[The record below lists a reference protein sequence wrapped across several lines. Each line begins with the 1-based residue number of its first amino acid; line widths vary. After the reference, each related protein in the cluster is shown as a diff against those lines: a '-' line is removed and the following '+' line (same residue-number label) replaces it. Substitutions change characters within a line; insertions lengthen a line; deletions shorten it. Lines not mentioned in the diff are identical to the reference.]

1 MRPFFILLLAS
12 TLSALA
18 QPVKFALPR
27 THQFRMDA
35 VQPALDLRVT
45 HLEAPDGFSKAAQ
58 LNALKAEHAQRFGM
72 AADSDADPT
81 SAYKTMAA
89 EPLVRDQLSMK
100 RVFTINGSQVP
111 IPGGTPNDNT
121 VAYGDSVVLTAVNSV
136 LWGWDLRAD
145 TFLFPQ
151 QFIPL
156 IAASGVQTTA
166 YPSDPRLLYDPVAE
180 RWVLLFFVGNTPSTS
195 QIVVCFSQS
204 KDPNAGWNTYT
215 LPGNPL
221 NNNRWSDFPSMAFTD
236 DKLVMSINLII
247 PGVSWQVGFD
257 GTVIWEMDKAA
268 GYAGATTLPAELHHG
283 FATNGR
289 WIRNLVAV
297 TGWDGYTSKPMW
309 ASNRNFD
316 AQNDTVFFLTRADS
330 AVGGTHSYNI
340 HVLRASQPYGLP
352 PNGRQPSTPVA
363 DPTKGLQTNDG
374 RWLGAQELPDG
385 SVHLVSTT
393 RDFATQRSAIYH
405 GIIPTP
411 DQPDT
416 LLGHVIGDPV
426 RYFGYPNLT
435 WIGNEGCDGELL
447 IGFNH
452 VSPSNFAGYSA
463 VYYGNDGSYSSVVPL
478 KSGLGN
484 VSKLGGA
491 ERWGDYFGIQQDYST
506 PGQAWLAGFY
516 ALGNGGNGTWMHL
529 LQSPDST
536 ALSVQLLTGGQ
547 GCERFAE
554 ATPAGLGPFTYAW
567 SDGSTT
573 AQSGTACGGDT
584 LSVRVTDSRGCSFDA
599 SVVLPMT
606 DAPAPLLFPNPAQS
620 EVFALIDA
628 PGKGI
633 IDFEVVDA
641 SGAVVELAHAQV
653 RAGRNEV
660 YAWLGHLPRGTYWVR
675 IGFWHE
681 AGDQAESVIL
691 HRQTLIIAP

>member
-1 MRPFFILLLAS
+1 MRPILALLLLTAIP
-12 TLSALA
+12 ALA
-18 QPVKFALPR
+18 QPVKFEIPR
-27 THQFRMDA
+27 THQFRMDE
-35 VQPALDLRVT
+35 VQPSMELRVT
-45 HLEAPDGFSKAAQ
+45 HLEAPDEFAKATQ
-58 LNALKAEHAQRFGM
+58 LNALKAQHAERFGT
-72 AADSDADPT
+72 ASDADAPR
-81 SAYKTMAA
+81 SQKTMAA
-89 EPLVRDQLSMK
+89 EPLVRHDLSMK
-100 RVFTINGSQVP
+100 RVFAVNGVQVP
-111 IPGGTPNDNT
+111 ISGGTPNDNT
-121 VAYGDSVVLTAVNSV
+121 IAYGDSMVLSAVNT
-136 LWGWDLRAD
+136 LIWGWDLRTD

-156 IAASGVQTTA
+156 IAASGLQTSSYA
-166 YPSDPRLLYDPVAE
+166 SDPRLLYDPVAE
-180 RWVLLFFVGNTPSTS
+180 RWVLLFFVGNTPASS

-221 NNNRWSDFPSMAFTD
+221 SNNRWSDFPSMAFTD
-236 DKLVMSINLII
+236 DKLVMSINLIV
-247 PGVSWQVGFD
+247 PNVSWQVGFD

-268 GYAGATTLPAELHHG
+268 GYAGAATLPSELHHG

-330 AVGGTHSYNI
+330 AVGGTHSYGI
-340 HVLRASQPYGLP
+340 HVVRASQPYGLP
-352 PNGRQPSTPVA
+352 PNGRQPSTPA
-363 DPTKGLQTNDG
+363 TDPTKGMQTNDG
-374 RWLGAQELPDG
+374 RWLGAQEMPDG

-405 GIIPTP
+405 GIVPVGHA
-411 DQPDT
+411 PDT

-452 VSPSNFAGYSA
+452 VSPSDFAGYSA
-463 VYYGNDGSYSSVVPL
+463 VYYGNDGTYSPVVEL
-478 KSGLGN
+478 KAGLGN

-516 ALGNGGNGTWMHL
+516 ALGNNGNGTWMHL

-536 ALSVQLLTGGQ
+536 ELSVQLLASGQ
-547 GCERFAE
+547 GCERFAT
-554 ATPAGLGPFTYAW
+554 ASASGSAPFTYAW
-567 SDGSTT
+567 SDGSTSP
-573 AQSGTACGGDT
+573 QSGTACGGDT
-584 LSVRVTDSRGCSFDA
+584 IYVRVTDSRGCS
-599 SVVLPMT
+599 VEERIVLPLT
-606 DAPAPLLFPNPAQS
+606 DAPAPLLFPNPTSS

-628 PGKGI
+628 PGKGH

-641 SGAVVELAHAQV
+641 SGAVVEVAYAQV

-675 IGFWHE
+675 IGFWGE
-681 AGDQAESVIL
+681 WWEQTEPLIL

>member
-1 MRPFFILLLAS
+1 MRPILALILLTALP
-12 TLSALA
+12 ALA
-18 QPVKFALPR
+18 QPVKFEIPR
-27 THQFRMDA
+27 THQFRMDEI
-35 VQPALDLRVT
+35 QPSMELRVT
-45 HLEAPDGFSKAAQ
+45 HLEAPDEFAKATQ
-58 LNALKAEHAQRFGM
+58 LNALKAQHAERFGT
-72 AADSDADPT
+72 ASDADAPR
-81 SAYKTMAA
+81 SQKTMAA
-89 EPLVRDQLSMK
+89 EPLVRHDLSMK
-100 RVFTINGSQVP
+100 RVFAVNGVQVP
-111 IPGGTPNDNT
+111 ISGGTPNDNT
-121 VAYGDSVVLTAVNSV
+121 IAYGDSMVLSAVNT
-136 LWGWDLRAD
+136 LIWGWDLRTD

-156 IAASGVQTTA
+156 IAASGLQTSSYA
-166 YPSDPRLLYDPVAE
+166 SDPRLLYDYIAE
-180 RWVLLFFVGNTPSTS
+180 RWVLLFFVGNTPASS

-221 NNNRWSDFPSMAFTD
+221 SNNRWSDFPSMAFTD
-236 DKLVMSINLII
+236 DKLVMSINLIV
-247 PGVSWQVGFD
+247 PNVSWQVGFD

-268 GYAGATTLPAELHHG
+268 GYAGAATLPSELHHG

-297 TGWDGYTSKPMW
+297 TSWDGYTSKPMW

-330 AVGGTHSYNI
+330 AVGGTHSYDI
-340 HVLRASQPYGLP
+340 HVVRASQPYGLP
-352 PNGRQPSTPVA
+352 PNGRQPSTPST
-363 DPTKGLQTNDG
+363 DPTKGMQTNDG
-374 RWLGAQELPDG
+374 RWLGAQEMPDG

-405 GIIPTP
+405 GIVPVGQ
-411 DQPDT
+411 QPDT

-452 VSPSNFAGYSA
+452 VSPSDFAGYSA
-463 VYYGNDGSYSSVVPL
+463 VYYGNDGTYSPVVEL
-478 KSGLGN
+478 KAGLGN

-516 ALGNGGNGTWMHL
+516 ALGNNGNGTWMHL
-529 LQSPDST
+529 LQSPDSSV
-536 ALSVQLLTGGQ
+536 LNVQLLTSGQ
-547 GCERFAE
+547 GCERT
-554 ATPAGLGPFTYAW
+554 ATASVSGSAPFTYAW
-567 SDGSTT
+567 SDGSTSP
-573 AQSGTACGGDT
+573 QSGTACGGDT
-584 LSVRVTDSRGCSFDA
+584 LYVRVTDSRGCSIDEL
-599 SVVLPMT
+599 VVLPLT
-606 DAPAPLLFPNPAQS
+606 DAPAPLLFPNPTSS

-628 PGKGI
+628 PGKGH

-641 SGAVVELAHAQV
+641 SGTVVEVAYAQV

-675 IGFWHE
+675 IGFWGE
-681 AGDQAESVIL
+681 WWEQTEPLIL

>member
-1 MRPFFILLLAS
+1 MRPILALLLLTAIP
-12 TLSALA
+12 ALA
-18 QPVKFALPR
+18 QPVKFDIPR
-27 THQFRMDA
+27 THQFRMDEI
-35 VQPALDLRVT
+35 QPSMELRVT
-45 HLEAPDGFSKAAQ
+45 HLEAPDEFAKATQ
-58 LNALKAEHAQRFGM
+58 LNALKAQHAERFGT
-72 AADSDADPT
+72 ASDADAPR
-81 SAYKTMAA
+81 SQKTMAA
-89 EPLVRDQLSMK
+89 EPLVRHDLSMK
-100 RVFTINGSQVP
+100 RVFAVNGVQVP
-111 IPGGTPNDNT
+111 ISGGTPNDNT
-121 VAYGDSVVLTAVNSV
+121 IAYGDSMVLSAVNT
-136 LWGWDLRAD
+136 LIWGWDLRTD

-156 IAASGVQTTA
+156 IAASGLQTSSYA
-166 YPSDPRLLYDPVAE
+166 SDPRLLYDPVAE
-180 RWVLLFFVGNTPSTS
+180 RWVLLFFVGNTPASS

-221 NNNRWSDFPSMAFTD
+221 SNNRWSDFPSMAFTD
-236 DKLVMSINLII
+236 DKLVMSINLIV
-247 PGVSWQVGFD
+247 PNVSWQVGFD

-268 GYAGATTLPAELHHG
+268 GYAGATTLPSELHHG

-297 TGWDGYTSKPMW
+297 TSWDGYTSKPMW

-316 AQNDTVFFLTRADS
+316 AQNDTVFFLTRSDS
-330 AVGGTHSYNI
+330 AVGGTHSYDI
-340 HVLRASQPYGLP
+340 HVVRASQPYGLP
-352 PNGRQPSTPVA
+352 PNGRQPSTPA
-363 DPTKGLQTNDG
+363 TDPTKGMQTNDG
-374 RWLGAQELPDG
+374 RWLGAQEMPDG

-393 RDFATQRSAIYH
+393 RDFTTQRSAIYH
-405 GIIPTP
+405 GVVPSGQ
-411 DQPDT
+411 QPDT

-452 VSPSNFAGYSA
+452 VSPSDFAGYSA
-463 VYYGNDGSYSSVVPL
+463 VYYGNDGTYSPVVEL
-478 KSGLGN
+478 KAGLGN

-516 ALGNGGNGTWMHL
+516 ALGNNGNGTWMHL

-536 ALSVQLLTGGQ
+536 VLSVQLLASGQ
-547 GCERFAE
+547 GCERT
-554 ATPAGLGPFTYAW
+554 ATASASGSAPFTYAW
-567 SDGSTT
+567 SDGSTSP
-573 AQSGTACGGDT
+573 QSGTACGGDT
-584 LSVRVTDSRGCSFDA
+584 LYVRVTDSRGCSIDEL
-599 SVVLPMT
+599 VVLPLT
-606 DAPAPLLFPNPAQS
+606 DAPAPLLFPNPTSS

-628 PGKGI
+628 PGKGH

-641 SGAVVELAHAQV
+641 SGTVVEVAYAQV

-675 IGFWHE
+675 IGFWGE
-681 AGDQAESVIL
+681 WWEQTEPLIL

>member
-1 MRPFFILLLAS
+1 MRPILALLLLTAIP
-12 TLSALA
+12 ALA
-18 QPVKFALPR
+18 QHVKFDIPR
-27 THQFRMDA
+27 THQFRMDEI
-35 VQPALDLRVT
+35 QPSMELRVT
-45 HLEAPDGFSKAAQ
+45 HLEAPDEFAKATQ
-58 LNALKAEHAQRFGM
+58 LNALKAQHAERFGT
-72 AADSDADPT
+72 ASDADAPR
-81 SAYKTMAA
+81 SQKTMAA
-89 EPLVRDQLSMK
+89 EPLVRHDLSMK
-100 RVFTINGSQVP
+100 RVFAVNGVQVP
-111 IPGGTPNDNT
+111 ISGGTPNDNT
-121 VAYGDSVVLTAVNSV
+121 IAYGDSMVLSAVNT
-136 LWGWDLRAD
+136 LIWGWDLRTD

-156 IAASGVQTTA
+156 IAASGLQTSSYA
-166 YPSDPRLLYDPVAE
+166 SDPRLLYDPVAE
-180 RWVLLFFVGNTPSTS
+180 RWVLLFFVGNTPASS

-221 NNNRWSDFPSMAFTD
+221 SNNRWSDFPSMAFTD
-236 DKLVMSINLII
+236 DKLVMSINLIV
-247 PGVSWQVGFD
+247 PNVSWQVGFD

-268 GYAGATTLPAELHHG
+268 GYAGAATLPSELHHG

-330 AVGGTHSYNI
+330 AVGGTHSYDI
-340 HVLRASQPYGLP
+340 HVVRASQPYGLP
-352 PNGRQPSTPVA
+352 PNGRQPSTPA
-363 DPTKGLQTNDG
+363 TDPTKCMQTNDG
-374 RWLGAQELPDG
+374 RWLGAQEMPDG

-405 GIIPTP
+405 GIVPVGHA
-411 DQPDT
+411 PDT

-452 VSPSNFAGYSA
+452 VSPSDFAGYSA
-463 VYYGNDGSYSSVVPL
+463 VYYGNDGTYSPVVEL
-478 KSGLGN
+478 KAGLGN

-516 ALGNGGNGTWMHL
+516 ALGNNGNGTWMHL

-536 ALSVQLLTGGQ
+536 ALSVQLLASGQ
-547 GCERFAE
+547 GCERT
-554 ATPAGLGPFTYAW
+554 ATASASGSDPFTYAW
-567 SDGSTT
+567 SDGSTSP
-573 AQSGTACGGDT
+573 QSGTACGGDT
-584 LSVRVTDSRGCSFDA
+584 LYVRITDSRGCSVDERI
-599 SVVLPMT
+599 VLPLT
-606 DAPAPLLFPNPAQS
+606 DAPAPLLFPNPTSS

-628 PGKGI
+628 PGKGH

-641 SGAVVELAHAQV
+641 SGAVVEVAYAQV

-675 IGFWHE
+675 IGFWGE
-681 AGDQAESVIL
+681 WWEQTEPLIL

>member
-1 MRPFFILLLAS
+1 MRHLLVLCLLAA
-12 TLSALA
+12 LPALA
-18 QPVKFALPR
+18 QPVSFDIPR
-27 THQFRMDA
+27 TKQFRMDQ
-35 VQPALDLRVT
+35 VEPLLDLRVT
-45 HLEAPDGFSKAAQ
+45 HLEAPDAFSKSAQ
-58 LNALKAEHAQRFGM
+58 LNALKAEYAQRFGM
-72 AADSDADPT
+72 AADADP
-81 SAYKTMAA
+81 APAHKTLAA
-89 EPLVRDQLSMK
+89 DPVVRGDLSMK

-121 VAYGDSVVLTAVNSV
+121 IAYGDSVVLTAVNSV
-136 LWGWDLRAD
+136 IWGWDLRTD

-156 IAASGVQTTA
+156 IAASGVQTPA
-166 YPSDPRLLYDPVAE
+166 GSSDPRLLYDPVAE
-180 RWVLLFFVGNTPSTS
+180 RWVLLFFVGNTPTTS

-204 KDPNAGWNTYT
+204 NDPNAGWNTYT

-330 AVGGTHSYNI
+330 AVGGTHSYAIN
-340 HVLRASQPYGLP
+340 VLRASQPYGLP
-352 PNGRQPSTPVA
+352 PNGRQPSTPAA

-411 DQPDT
+411 EQPDT

-463 VYYGNDGSYSSVVPL
+463 VYCGNDGSYSSVVPL

-547 GCERFAE
+547 GCDRFAE
-554 ATPAGLGPFTYAW
+554 ATPTGLGPFTYAW
-567 SDGSTT
+567 SDGST
-573 AQSGTACGGDT
+573 ARQSGTACGGDT
-584 LSVRVTDSRGCSFDA
+584 LYVRVTDARGCSYDA

-641 SGAVVELAHAQV
+641 SGAVVESAHAQV

-681 AGDQAESVIL
+681 AGDQAEAVIL

>member
-1 MRPFFILLLAS
+1 MRHLLVLCLLAA
-12 TLSALA
+12 LPALA
-18 QPVKFALPR
+18 QPVSFDIPR
-27 THQFRMDA
+27 TKQFRMDQ
-35 VQPALDLRVT
+35 VEPMLDLRVT
-45 HLEAPDGFSKAAQ
+45 HLEAPDAFSKSAQ
-58 LNALKAEHAQRFGM
+58 LNALKAEYAQRFGM
-72 AADSDADPT
+72 AADADP
-81 SAYKTMAA
+81 APAHKTLAA
-89 EPLVRDQLSMK
+89 DPVVRGDLSMK

-121 VAYGDSVVLTAVNSV
+121 LAYGDSVVLTAVNSV
-136 LWGWDLRAD
+136 IWGWDLRTD

-156 IAASGVQTTA
+156 IAASGVQTPA
-166 YPSDPRLLYDPVAE
+166 GSSDPRLLYDPVAE

-330 AVGGTHSYNI
+330 AVGGTHSYAIN
-340 HVLRASQPYGLP
+340 VLRASQPYGLP
-352 PNGRQPSTPVA
+352 PNGRQPSTPAA

-463 VYYGNDGSYSSVVPL
+463 VYCGNDGSYSSVVPL

-547 GCERFAE
+547 GCDRFAE
-554 ATPAGLGPFTYAW
+554 ATPTGLGPFTYAW
-567 SDGSTT
+567 SDGST
-573 AQSGTACGGDT
+573 APQSGTACGGDT
-584 LSVRVTDSRGCSFDA
+584 LYVRVTDARGCSYDA

-641 SGAVVELAHAQV
+641 SGAVVESAHAQV

-681 AGDQAESVIL
+681 AGDQAEAVIL

>member
-1 MRPFFILLLAS
+1 MRHLLVLCLLAS
-12 TLSALA
+12 LPALA
-18 QPVKFALPR
+18 QPVSFDIPR
-27 THQFRMDA
+27 TKQFRMDQ
-35 VQPALDLRVT
+35 VEPVLDLRVT
-45 HLEAPDGFSKAAQ
+45 HLEAPDAFSKSAQ
-58 LNALKAEHAQRFGM
+58 LNALKAEYAQRFGM
-72 AADSDADPT
+72 AADADP
-81 SAYKTMAA
+81 APAHKTLAA
-89 EPLVRDQLSMK
+89 DPVVRGDLSMK

-121 VAYGDSVVLTAVNSV
+121 LAYGDSVVLTAVNSV
-136 LWGWDLRAD
+136 IWGWDLRTD

-156 IAASGVQTTA
+156 IAASGVQTPA
-166 YPSDPRLLYDPVAE
+166 GSSDPRLLYDPVAE
-180 RWVLLFFVGNTPSTS
+180 RWVLLFFVGNTPATS

-330 AVGGTHSYNI
+330 AVGGTHSYAIN
-340 HVLRASQPYGLP
+340 VLRASQPYGLP
-352 PNGRQPSTPVA
+352 PNGRQPSTPAA

-463 VYYGNDGSYSSVVPL
+463 VYCGNDGSYSSVVPL

-516 ALGNGGNGTWMHL
+516 ALGNGGNGTWMHV

-547 GCERFAE
+547 GCDRFAE
-554 ATPAGLGPFTYAW
+554 ATPTGLGPFTYAW
-567 SDGSTT
+567 SDGST
-573 AQSGTACGGDT
+573 APQSGTACGGDT
-584 LSVRVTDSRGCSFDA
+584 LYIRVTDSRGCSYDA

-641 SGAVVELAHAQV
+641 SGAVVESAHAQV

-681 AGDQAESVIL
+681 AGDQAEAVIL

>member
-1 MRPFFILLLAS
+1 MRPILVLLLLL
-12 TLSALA
+12 TVIPALA
-18 QPVKFALPR
+18 QPVKFDIPR
-27 THQFRMDA
+27 THQFRMDEI
-35 VQPALDLRVT
+35 QPSMELRVT
-45 HLEAPDGFSKAAQ
+45 HLEAPDEFAKAAQ
-58 LNALKAEHAQRFGM
+58 LNALKAQHAERFGT
-72 AADSDADPT
+72 ASDADAPR
-81 SAYKTMAA
+81 SQKTMAA
-89 EPLVRDQLSMK
+89 EPLVRHDLSMK
-100 RVFTINGSQVP
+100 RVFAVNGVQVP
-111 IPGGTPNDNT
+111 ISGGTPNDNT
-121 VAYGDSVVLTAVNSV
+121 IAYGDSMVLSAVNT
-136 LWGWDLRAD
+136 LIWGWDLRTD

-156 IAASGVQTTA
+156 IAASGLQTSSYA
-166 YPSDPRLLYDPVAE
+166 SDPRLLYDPVAE
-180 RWVLLFFVGNTPSTS
+180 RWVLLFFVGNTPASS

-221 NNNRWSDFPSMAFTD
+221 SNNRWSDFPSMAFTD
-236 DKLVMSINLII
+236 DKLVMSINLIV
-247 PGVSWQVGFD
+247 PNVSWQVGFD

-268 GYAGATTLPAELHHG
+268 GYAGAATLPSELHHG

-330 AVGGTHSYNI
+330 AVGGTHSYGI
-340 HVLRASQPYGLP
+340 HVVRASQPYGLP
-352 PNGRQPSTPVA
+352 PNGRQPSTPA
-363 DPTKGLQTNDG
+363 TDPTKGMQTNDG
-374 RWLGAQELPDG
+374 RWLGAQEMPDG

-405 GIIPTP
+405 GIVPVGHA
-411 DQPDT
+411 PDT

-452 VSPSNFAGYSA
+452 VSPSDFAGYSA
-463 VYYGNDGSYSSVVPL
+463 VYYGNDGTYSPVVEL
-478 KSGLGN
+478 KAGLGN

-516 ALGNGGNGTWMHL
+516 ALGNNGNGTWMHL

-536 ALSVQLLTGGQ
+536 ALSVQLLASGQ
-547 GCERFAE
+547 GCERT
-554 ATPAGLGPFTYAW
+554 ATASASGSDPFTYAW
-567 SDGSTT
+567 SDGSTSP
-573 AQSGTACGGDT
+573 QSGTACGGDT
-584 LSVRVTDSRGCSFDA
+584 LYVRITDSRGCSVDERI
-599 SVVLPMT
+599 VLPLT
-606 DAPAPLLFPNPAQS
+606 DAPAPLLFPNPTSS

-628 PGKGI
+628 PGKGH

-641 SGAVVELAHAQV
+641 SGAVVEVAYAQV

-675 IGFWHE
+675 IGFWGE
-681 AGDQAESVIL
+681 WWEQTEPLIL

>member
-1 MRPFFILLLAS
+1 MDEI
-12 TLSALA
+12 
-18 QPVKFALPR
+18 QPS
-27 THQFRMDA
+27 ME
-35 VQPALDLRVT
+35 LRVT
-45 HLEAPDGFSKAAQ
+45 HLEAPDEFAKATQ
-58 LNALKAEHAQRFGM
+58 LNALKAQHAERFGT
-72 AADSDADPT
+72 ASDADAPR
-81 SAYKTMAA
+81 SQKTMAA
-89 EPLVRDQLSMK
+89 EPLVRHDLSMK
-100 RVFTINGSQVP
+100 RVFAVNGVQVP
-111 IPGGTPNDNT
+111 ISGGTPNDNT
-121 VAYGDSVVLTAVNSV
+121 IAYGDSMVLSAVNT
-136 LWGWDLRAD
+136 LIWGWDLRTD

-156 IAASGVQTTA
+156 IAASGLQTSSYA
-166 YPSDPRLLYDPVAE
+166 SDPRLLYDPVAE
-180 RWVLLFFVGNTPSTS
+180 RWVLLFFVGNTPASS

-221 NNNRWSDFPSMAFTD
+221 SNNRWSDFPSMAFTD
-236 DKLVMSINLII
+236 DKLVMSINLIV
-247 PGVSWQVGFD
+247 PNVSWQVGFD

-268 GYAGATTLPAELHHG
+268 GYAGAATLPSELHHG

-330 AVGGTHSYNI
+330 AVGGTHSYGI
-340 HVLRASQPYGLP
+340 HVVRASQPYGLP
-352 PNGRQPSTPVA
+352 PNGRQPSTPA
-363 DPTKGLQTNDG
+363 TDPTKGMQTNDG
-374 RWLGAQELPDG
+374 RWLGAQEMPDG

-405 GIIPTP
+405 GIVPVGHA
-411 DQPDT
+411 PDT

-452 VSPSNFAGYSA
+452 VSPSDFAGYSA
-463 VYYGNDGSYSSVVPL
+463 VYYGNDGTYSPVVEL
-478 KSGLGN
+478 KAGLGN

-516 ALGNGGNGTWMHL
+516 ALGNNGNGTWMHL

-536 ALSVQLLTGGQ
+536 ALSVQLLASGQ
-547 GCERFAE
+547 GCERT
-554 ATPAGLGPFTYAW
+554 ATASASGSDPFTYAW
-567 SDGSTT
+567 SDGSTSP
-573 AQSGTACGGDT
+573 QSGTACGGDT
-584 LSVRVTDSRGCSFDA
+584 LYVRVTDSRGCSVDERI
-599 SVVLPMT
+599 VLPLT
-606 DAPAPLLFPNPAQS
+606 DAPAPLLFPNPTSS

-628 PGKGI
+628 PGKGH

-641 SGAVVELAHAQV
+641 SGAVVEVAYAQV

-675 IGFWHE
+675 IGFWGE
-681 AGDQAESVIL
+681 WWEQTEPLIL

>member
-1 MRPFFILLLAS
+1 MRHLLVLCLLAA
-12 TLSALA
+12 LPALA
-18 QPVKFALPR
+18 QPIPFEIPR
-27 THQFRMDA
+27 TKQFRMDQ
-35 VQPALDLRVT
+35 VEPMLDLRVT
-45 HLEAPDGFSKAAQ
+45 HLEAPDAFSKSAQ
-58 LNALKAEHAQRFGM
+58 LNALKAEYAQRFGM
-72 AADSDADPT
+72 AADADP
-81 SAYKTMAA
+81 APAHKTLAA
-89 EPLVRDQLSMK
+89 DPIVRGDLSMK

-121 VAYGDSVVLTAVNSV
+121 IAYGDSVVLTAVNSV
-136 LWGWDLRAD
+136 IWGWDLRTD

-156 IAASGVQTTA
+156 IAASGVQTSA
-166 YPSDPRLLYDPVAE
+166 SSSDPRLLYDPVAE

-416 LLGHVIGDPV
+416 LLGHVIG
-426 RYFGYPNLT
+426 
-435 WIGNEGCDGELL
+435 
-447 IGFNH
+447 
-452 VSPSNFAGYSA
+452 
-463 VYYGNDGSYSSVVPL
+463 
-478 KSGLGN
+478 
-484 VSKLGGA
+484 
-491 ERWGDYFGIQQDYST
+491 
-506 PGQAWLAGFY
+506 
-516 ALGNGGNGTWMHL
+516 
-529 LQSPDST
+529 
-536 ALSVQLLTGGQ
+536 
-547 GCERFAE
+547 
-554 ATPAGLGPFTYAW
+554 
-567 SDGSTT
+567 
-573 AQSGTACGGDT
+573 
-584 LSVRVTDSRGCSFDA
+584 
-599 SVVLPMT
+599 
-606 DAPAPLLFPNPAQS
+606 
-620 EVFALIDA
+620 
-628 PGKGI
+628 
-633 IDFEVVDA
+633 
-641 SGAVVELAHAQV
+641 
-653 RAGRNEV
+653 
-660 YAWLGHLPRGTYWVR
+660 
-675 IGFWHE
+675 
-681 AGDQAESVIL
+681 
-691 HRQTLIIAP
+691 

>member
-1 MRPFFILLLAS
+1 MRSILALILLTALP
-12 TLSALA
+12 ALA
-18 QPVKFALPR
+18 QPVKFDIPR
-27 THQFRMDA
+27 THQFRMDEI
-35 VQPALDLRVT
+35 QPSMELRVT
-45 HLEAPDGFSKAAQ
+45 HLEAPDEFAKATQ
-58 LNALKAEHAQRFGM
+58 LNALKAQHAERFGT
-72 AADSDADPT
+72 ASDADAPR
-81 SAYKTMAA
+81 SQKTMAA
-89 EPLVRDQLSMK
+89 EPLVRHDLSMK
-100 RVFTINGSQVP
+100 RVFAVNGVQVP
-111 IPGGTPNDNT
+111 ISGGTPNDNT
-121 VAYGDSVVLTAVNSV
+121 IAYGDSMVLSAVNT
-136 LWGWDLRAD
+136 LIWGWDLRTD

-156 IAASGVQTTA
+156 IAASGLQTSSYA
-166 YPSDPRLLYDPVAE
+166 SDPRLLYDPVAE
-180 RWVLLFFVGNTPSTS
+180 RWVLLFFVGNTPASS

-221 NNNRWSDFPSMAFTD
+221 SNNRWSDFPSMAFTD
-236 DKLVMSINLII
+236 DKLVMSINLIV
-247 PGVSWQVGFD
+247 PNVSWQVGFD

-268 GYAGATTLPAELHHG
+268 GYAGAATLPSELHHG

-330 AVGGTHSYNI
+330 AVGGTHSYGI
-340 HVLRASQPYGLP
+340 HVVRASQPYGLP
-352 PNGRQPSTPVA
+352 PNGRQPSTPA
-363 DPTKGLQTNDG
+363 TDPTKGMQTNDG
-374 RWLGAQELPDG
+374 RWLGAQEMPDG

-405 GIIPTP
+405 GIVPVGHA
-411 DQPDT
+411 PDT

-452 VSPSNFAGYSA
+452 VSPSDFAGYSA
-463 VYYGNDGSYSSVVPL
+463 VYYGNDGTYSPVVEL
-478 KSGLGN
+478 KAGLGN

-516 ALGNGGNGTWMHL
+516 ALGNNGNGTWMHL

-536 ALSVQLLTGGQ
+536 ALSVQLLASGQ
-547 GCERFAE
+547 GCERT
-554 ATPAGLGPFTYAW
+554 ATASASGSDPFTYAW
-567 SDGSTT
+567 SDGSTSP
-573 AQSGTACGGDT
+573 QSGTACGGDT
-584 LSVRVTDSRGCSFDA
+584 IYVRVTDSRGCSVDERI
-599 SVVLPMT
+599 VLPLT
-606 DAPAPLLFPNPAQS
+606 DAPAPLLFPNPTSS

-628 PGKGI
+628 PGKGH

-641 SGAVVELAHAQV
+641 SGAVVEVAYAQV

-675 IGFWHE
+675 IGFWGE
-681 AGDQAESVIL
+681 WWEQTEPLIL

>member
-1 MRPFFILLLAS
+1 MRHLLVLALL
-12 TLSALA
+12 TALPALA
-18 QPVKFALPR
+18 QPIPFEIPR
-27 THQFRMDA
+27 TRQFRMDEI
-35 VQPALDLRVT
+35 QPSMELRVT
-45 HLEAPDGFSKAAQ
+45 HLEAPDEFAKATQ
-58 LNALKAEHAQRFGM
+58 LNALKAEHAQRFGT
-72 AADSDADPT
+72 AADADP
-81 SAYKTMAA
+81 APARKTLAA
-89 EPLVRDQLSMK
+89 DPIVRNDLSMK
-100 RVFTINGSQVP
+100 RVFNVNGVQVP
-111 IPGGTPNDNT
+111 IGGGTPNDNT
-121 VAYGDSVVLTAVNSV
+121 IAYGDSMVLSAVNTII
-136 LWGWDLRAD
+136 WGWDLRTD

-156 IAASGVQTTA
+156 IAASGLQTSSYA
-166 YPSDPRLLYDPVAE
+166 SDPRLLYDPLAE
-180 RWVLLFFVGNTPSTS
+180 RWVLLFFVGNTPAAS

-330 AVGGTHSYNI
+330 AVGGTHSYGI

-352 PNGRQPSTPVA
+352 PNGRQPSTPA
-363 DPTKGLQTNDG
+363 TDPTKGLQTNDG
-374 RWLGAQELPDG
+374 RWLGAQEMPDG

-405 GIIPTP
+405 GILPTP

-435 WIGNEGCDGELL
+435 WIGNESCDGEVL

-452 VSPSNFAGYSA
+452 VSPSDFAGYSA
-463 VYYGNDGSYSSVVPL
+463 AYYG
-478 KSGLGN
+478 
-484 VSKLGGA
+484 
-491 ERWGDYFGIQQDYST
+491 
-506 PGQAWLAGFY
+506 
-516 ALGNGGNGTWMHL
+516 
-529 LQSPDST
+529 
-536 ALSVQLLTGGQ
+536 
-547 GCERFAE
+547 
-554 ATPAGLGPFTYAW
+554 
-567 SDGSTT
+567 
-573 AQSGTACGGDT
+573 
-584 LSVRVTDSRGCSFDA
+584 
-599 SVVLPMT
+599 
-606 DAPAPLLFPNPAQS
+606 
-620 EVFALIDA
+620 
-628 PGKGI
+628 
-633 IDFEVVDA
+633 
-641 SGAVVELAHAQV
+641 
-653 RAGRNEV
+653 
-660 YAWLGHLPRGTYWVR
+660 
-675 IGFWHE
+675 
-681 AGDQAESVIL
+681 
-691 HRQTLIIAP
+691 

>member
-1 MRPFFILLLAS
+1 MRHLLVLCLLAA
-12 TLSALA
+12 LPALA
-18 QPVKFALPR
+18 QPVSFDIPR
-27 THQFRMDA
+27 TKQFRMDQ
-35 VQPALDLRVT
+35 VEPMLDLRVT
-45 HLEAPDGFSKAAQ
+45 HLEAPDAFSKSAQ
-58 LNALKAEHAQRFGM
+58 LNALKAEYAQRFGM
-72 AADSDADPT
+72 AADADP
-81 SAYKTMAA
+81 APAHKTLAA
-89 EPLVRDQLSMK
+89 DPVVRGDLSMK

-111 IPGGTPNDNT
+111 IPGGTPNDNPL
-121 VAYGDSVVLTAVNSV
+121 AYGDSVVLTAVNSV
-136 LWGWDLRAD
+136 IWGWDLRTD

-156 IAASGVQTTA
+156 IAASGVQTPA
-166 YPSDPRLLYDPVAE
+166 GSSDPRLLYDPVAE

-330 AVGGTHSYNI
+330 AVGGTHSYAIN
-340 HVLRASQPYGLP
+340 VLRASQPYGLP
-352 PNGRQPSTPVA
+352 PNGRQPSTPAA

-463 VYYGNDGSYSSVVPL
+463 VYCGNDGSYSSVVPL

-547 GCERFAE
+547 GCDRFAE
-554 ATPAGLGPFTYAW
+554 ATPTGLGPFTYAW
-567 SDGSTT
+567 SDGST
-573 AQSGTACGGDT
+573 APQSGTACGGDT
-584 LSVRVTDSRGCSFDA
+584 LYVRVTDARGCSYDA

-606 DAPAPLLFPNPAQS
+606 DAPATLLFPNPAQS

-641 SGAVVELAHAQV
+641 SGAVVESAHAQV

-681 AGDQAESVIL
+681 AGDQAEAVIL